1 MDRFEEFLEW
11 LRVTGKHEAG
21 RRIASLANEQ
31 CICPACPLFS
41 DCSREKQ
48 ETLFCV
54 IGSGK
59 DCSYDA
65 SLEGCLCPQ
74 CPLTEDFDLTKTYYC
89 ALGSEKQLRE
99 VG

>member
-1 MDRFEEFLEW
+1 MDRFEELLEW

-21 RRIASLANEQ
+21 RRMASLANEQ

-48 ETLFCV
+48 ENLFCV